1 MSKTNQN
8 SLALSLLNEIDKN
21 KNEVFVDTPNI
32 LILDWN
38 DCKVLKFY
46 WKDIADLAVYNAL
59 NNDLSIREKLKK
71 TKRLQSLLKWSI
83 NYDELLNA
91 CEKLVEKQKG
101 VFSEDHLFYYPIAWM
116 QIKFY
121 HHLVNETMKC
131 ENNNEP
137 TLQAKLTKIFKSRK
151 RYPDIIHKNKSDIKR
166 IFLTM
171 LKVKVDKDKKHFSQ
185 LTKRKTDPIDFF
197 VVNLLHIYITI
208 YQHHFNRKNAMK
220 NIIGLLC
227 GDFSTYIRNIQID
240 KKSIKKTNQFHRDF
254 FEYLLIVGKDQNFY
268 KTKSEFD
275 KMDLGT
281 YDGNYDKYII
291 SRSKV
296 ILGLTK

>member
-1 MSKTNQN
+1 
-8 SLALSLLNEIDKN
+8 LSLLNEIDKN
-21 KNEVFVDTPNI
+21 NEEVFVDTPNI
-32 LILDWN
+32 LNLDWN
-38 DCKVLKFY
+38 DCKVVKLY
-46 WKDIADLAVYNAL
+46 WKDIADLSVYNAL
-59 NNDLSIREKLKK
+59 YNDSSIREKLKK
-71 TKRLQSLLKWSI
+71 TKRLQTLLKWSI

-91 CEKLVEKQKG
+91 CDKLVEKQKE

-131 ENNNEP
+131 DDKNKQ
-137 TLQAKLTKIFKSRK
+137 TLQAKLTKIFKNRK
-151 RYPDIIHKNKSDIKR
+151 RYPDIIHKNKTEIKR
-166 IFLTM
+166 ILLTM

-208 YQHHFNRKNAMK
+208 YQHHYDKKNAMK

-254 FEYLLIVGKDQNFY
+254 FEYLLVVGKDQNFY

-275 KMDLGT
+275 KMDLTKYGGK
-281 YDGNYDKYII
+281 YDGKYDKYVI
-291 SRSKV
+291 SKSKI
-296 ILGLTK
+296 ILGSTK